1 MLSFIYFKSV
11 SKTGNLWPHKYG
23 ANSPWPLSAA
33 IEHRHRR
40 WAGPDP
46 WDWFMLLNAES
57 ECTLPKCLLKHHNK
71 KHHQYEC
78 FKRYQ
83 GAAQTNAINK
93 ARDLCRYL
101 LSPCWKFN
109 QGILCTY
116 KQGADISHCEMR
128 FGFYQDSGI
137 FVKKIKN
144 REKSLL
150 VWYSVV
156 FMGREFK
163 KHRKNRET
171 SENSCN
177 CQKHLKR
184 SVRYSSCFHYKGIV
198 VLQKASEMYLA
209 S

>member
-1 MLSFIYFKSV
+1 MQNQNALYQSVFWNTTIKNITSMSVLKGIREQHKQMPLTKHGTCAGIY
-11 SKTGNLWPHKYG
+11 Y
-23 ANSPWPLSAA
+23 
-33 IEHRHRR
+33 
-40 WAGPDP
+40 
-46 WDWFMLLNAES
+46 
-57 ECTLPKCLLKHHNK
+57 
-71 KHHQYEC
+71 
-78 FKRYQ
+78 
-83 GAAQTNAINK
+83 
-93 ARDLCRYL
+93 
-101 LSPCWKFN
+101 SPCWKFN

-163 KHRKNRET
+163 KHPKNRET